1 MKSNIIVSIFVFLSF
16 VVGCN
21 KNETPTSSIDISGEY
36 QYKGYDLQNNIVS
49 SGILKIV
56 INGKEISGT
65 KNLTG
70 NDGENGEGE
79 ISGYIEDNGDITIY
93 LNPNSVYQIVLKG
106 NRSDGLITGDRLS
119 NRGPAN
125 IKQGTFKALKIQL

>member
-1 MKSNIIVSIFVFLSF
+1 MSF

-21 KNETPTSSIDISGEY
+21 KNETPTNSIDISGEY

-65 KNLTG
+65 KNLSG
-70 NDGENGEGE
+70 DDGENGEGE
-79 ISGYIEDNGDITIY
+79 ISGYIEDVHSHVACVN
-93 LNPNSVYQIVLKG
+93 
-106 NRSDGLITGDRLS
+106 LS
-119 NRGPAN
+119 YHI
-125 IKQGTFKALKIQL
+125 IKHKPEIII